1 MCDFDLNTR
10 IQTWGWTV
18 KKSLGDAKSKKNS
31 VGCKYV
37 PKGFVIEAR
46 LNHKVIRTSQKVKK
60 ARSRTSDSACSGA
73 LGSSDNKVEE
83 DGQGRN
89 RPVHHQRLR
98 DTAKAFCS
106 SDFDSTAHRGSLKST
121 CGPRHRDWSLHQH
134 QILSSI
140 ERRLTVITWIS
151 NILTR
156 DFNRQFF
163 PQKFWVKSESTL
175 VIWVW
180 RVKSRQIFI
189 HDKSTR

>member
-1 MCDFDLNTR
+1 MPRSVSNHWSSLPAEGISGHSDGFGQPSCNRLIEFFSLIQMCDFDLNTR
-10 IQTWGWTV
+10 IETWGRTV
-18 KKSLGDAKSKKNS
+18 RKSLGRPSQKHP

-46 LNHKVIRTSQKVKK
+46 LNHKVICTSQKVKK
-60 ARSRTSDSACSGA
+60 ARRRTSDPACSGA

-121 CGPRHRDWSLHQH
+121 CGPRHRDCAPSEAY
-134 QILSSI
+134 I
-140 ERRLTVITWIS
+140 
-151 NILTR
+151 NI
-156 DFNRQFF
+156 
-163 PQKFWVKSESTL
+163 KY
-175 VIWVW
+175 
-180 RVKSRQIFI
+180 
-189 HDKSTR
+189 